1 MLFSSMMIMASAA
14 IYAAGQNAIS
24 STTES
29 FGRLW
34 AKSILAEYDQNLKDR
49 YGMFA
54 YYGNEQLTGQKLDY
68 YAAYT
73 ASYKKYIKYEV
84 TSCEL
89 DDYKLL
95 TEENFLSQV
104 EAAVLAGVKPKALV
118 RDASSALETSADSET
133 DADSDSSAGSGSNSG
148 SASTGVSGGE
158 YGSRYVKNERIIK
171 ALPSGGLEGGI
182 SVTSLAEKLK
192 DGISADS
199 LISSSAQHVYIFK
212 YFKDYLHERELG
224 ETYFQNEIEYI
235 LTGKLDDQKSK
246 KKVGNSI
253 IVLRNALNLAYLYSC
268 QEKRDAALAVAEILM
283 PTAPIIT
290 QALILEGWAY
300 MEARN
305 DLKILYDGKQVP
317 IMKADDN
324 WAISLENLL
333 AAEYG
338 VDTEGNELS
347 GEYKEK
353 KSYVSPQKIEGKDYE
368 FYLKI
373 LVSAMPTDT
382 LSKRMMDLIQINM
395 KYLYCDYFLV
405 EDYYVGVKYSIE
417 VNGKSHEFE
426 EKY

>member
-49 YGMFA
+49 YGIFA

-73 ASYKKYIKYEV
+73 ASYKKYIKYEL

-89 DDYKLL
+89 DEYKLL

-104 EAAVLAGVKPKALV
+104 EAAVLAGTKPKGLV
-118 RDASSALETSADSET
+118 RDASAALGT
-133 DADSDSSAGSGSNSG
+133 DGGESSSSSPANSKTGSGSGSS
-148 SASTGVSGGE
+148 SASTSGE
-158 YGSRYVKNERIIK
+158 SYGSRYVKNERIIK
-171 ALPSGGLEGGI
+171 SLPSGGSEGGV
-182 SVTSLAEKLK
+182 SVTSLAGKLK
-192 DGISADS
+192 DGISPAS
-199 LISSSAQHVYIFK
+199 LISSSALHVYIFK

-224 ETYFQNEIEYI
+224 QTYFQNEIEYI

-283 PTAPIIT
+283 PTAPVIT

-317 IMKADDN
+317 IMKADEN

-373 LVSAMPTDT
+373 LVSAMPTET

-395 KYLYCDYFLV
+395 KYLYCDYFLI
-405 EDYYVGVKYSIE
+405 EDYYVGVKYSVE
-417 VNGKSHEFE
+417 VNGKSHEYE